1 MWRGWLEKV
10 PRRKSE
16 VLPILPLK
24 NTVVFPSTIVPLYVG
39 RVVSIK
45 ALEIS
50 NEYER
55 KLFMVTQKDGEVD
68 DVMPEDLYTIGTV
81 GEIVQTIR
89 LPDGSYR
96 VVIEAQYRARALECV
111 YSTTSSSL
119 IARIERL
126 EDIKEDP
133 LELEALSRRV
143 FSQFDEYIR
152 LNREL
157 PAETAISL
165 EEVQDNP
172 SRLVDMIVSNLPIKG
187 TVKQDFL
194 SITSP
199 KERLLRLSA
208 VLERELKILEIEE
221 DIQSK
226 VQKEVEEVQ
235 KEYYLRAKL
244 KVIQEE
250 LGEKEDLSGA
260 AFYKEKIKEIK
271 FSKDI
276 KEKVIEEA
284 ERLNK
289 VPPFSPESGVIK
301 TYLDWIIN
309 LPWNIYTEDKLDL
322 KKVREILDKNH
333 YGLQEVKER
342 IVEFLA
348 VKKYGGGQRSPILC
362 FIGPPGVGKTSLAQ
376 SISSAL
382 GRRFVRVSLGGIRD
396 EAEIRGHRRT
406 YVGALPGRIIQGM
419 KQARSSNPVFLLDE
433 IDKLGIDFR
442 GDPASALLE
451 VLDPEQNKNFSDHY
465 LEIPFDLSQVFFITT
480 GNTTQNIPSALL
492 DRMEILMLSGYTE
505 EEKLNI
511 ARYFLLPKLSK
522 EHNLNQE
529 KIVISDEI
537 ILKIVKEYTREAG
550 VRNLE
555 RELAKVF
562 RKAVVLRLEGKR
574 GKLNVTE
581 NMLVEL
587 LGPPKFQD
595 ETLEKHAEIGL
606 ANGLAWTEVGGEVLP
621 IEVVYM
627 KGEGKLILTG
637 YLGDVMKESAQAAF
651 SFIKSRSNMLG
662 ISHIFSEIDVHIHIP
677 KGAIP
682 KDGPSAG
689 ITMAVALASSLSKT
703 PLRQDVAMTGEITV
717 RGRILPVG
725 GVKEKLLA
733 AYSMGIR
740 EVILPRENEMD
751 LVKIPKEI
759 EEKLNIRLVSHMDE
773 VFPIVFS
780 KEENLE
786 RVI

>member
-1 MWRGWLEKV
+1 MPK
-10 PRRKSE
+10 KKAE
-16 VLPILPLK
+16 VLPVLPLK
-24 NTVVFPSTIVPLYVG
+24 NTVVFPYTIVPLYVG
-39 RVVSIK
+39 RAISIK

-50 NEYER
+50 NEHDR
-55 KLFMVTQKDGEVD
+55 KLFVVAQKDGEID
-68 DVMPEDLYTIGTV
+68 DVMPDDLYDIGTV

-89 LPDGSYR
+89 LPDGNYR
-96 VVIEAQYRARALECV
+96 IVIESQYRAKIVECV
-111 YSTTSSSL
+111 YSQNYSSL
-119 IARIERL
+119 IARVEKL
-126 EDIKEDP
+126 VDIKENP

-143 FSQFDEYIR
+143 LSQFDEYIR
-152 LNREL
+152 LNKEL
-157 PAETAISL
+157 PAETVISL
-165 EEVQDNP
+165 DEVQDNP
-172 SRLVDMIVSNLPIKG
+172 SRLVDMVVSNLPIKG

-199 KERLLRLSA
+199 KERLLKLSA

-221 DIQSK
+221 DIQGK

-250 LGEKEDLSGA
+250 LGEREDFSDA
-260 AFYKEKIKEIK
+260 VSYREKLKGIE

-276 KEKVIEEA
+276 KEKVMEEA

-289 VPPFSPESGVIK
+289 VPSFSPESGVIK

-348 VKKYGGGQRSPILC
+348 VKKYGGGERSPILC

-376 SISSAL
+376 SISNAL

-480 GNTTQNIPSALL
+480 GNTTHNIPSALL

-511 ARYFLLPKLSK
+511 ARYFLLPKLFK
-522 EHNLNQE
+522 EHNLSQE
-529 KIVISDEI
+529 KIIISDEI
-537 ILKIVKEYTREAG
+537 ILKTIREYTREAG

-555 RELAKVF
+555 RELAKIF

-581 NMLVEL
+581 NILAEL

-595 ETLEKHAEIGL
+595 EILEKHAEIGL

-627 KGEGKLILTG
+627 KGDGKLILTG

-651 SFIKSRSNMLG
+651 SFVKSKSNILG
-662 ISHIFSEIDVHIHIP
+662 ISHNFSEIDVHIHIP

-689 ITMAVALASSLSKT
+689 ITMAAALASALSKT

-717 RGRILPVG
+717 RGRVLPVG
-725 GVKEKLLA
+725 GIKEKLLA
-733 AYSMGIR
+733 AYSMDIK
-740 EVILPRENEMD
+740 EVVLPRENESD

-759 EEKLNIRLVSHMDE
+759 KEKLNITLVSHMDE

-780 KEENLE
+780 KEEALE

>member
-1 MWRGWLEKV
+1 V
-10 PRRKSE
+10 PRKKSE
-16 VLPILPLK
+16 ILPVLPLK
-24 NTVVFPSTIVPLYVG
+24 NTVVFPYTIVPLYVG
-39 RVVSIK
+39 RVISIK
-45 ALEIS
+45 ALEVS
-50 NEYER
+50 NEHDR
-55 KLFMVTQKDGEVD
+55 KLFIVAQKDGEID
-68 DVMPEDLYTIGTV
+68 DIMPDDLYDIGTV
-81 GEIVQTIR
+81 GEIVQSIK
-89 LPDGSYR
+89 LPDGNYR
-96 VVIEAQYRARALECV
+96 IVVESQYRAKMTECI
-111 YSTTSSSL
+111 YSERHLSL
-119 IARIERL
+119 FARVERL
-126 EDIKEDP
+126 VDIKENP
-133 LELEALSRRV
+133 LELEALSRRILA
-143 FSQFDEYIR
+143 QFDEYVR
-152 LNREL
+152 LNKEL

-165 EEVQDNP
+165 EDVQDDP

-187 TVKQDFL
+187 SVKQEFL
-194 SITSP
+194 SMTSP
-199 KERLLRLSA
+199 KERLLKLSN
-208 VLERELKILEIEE
+208 VLERELKILEIED
-221 DIQSK
+221 DIQNK
-226 VQKEVEEVQ
+226 VQREVEEVQ

-250 LGEKEDLSGA
+250 LGERDDFSDTAYYRDKIKGIEFPKEI
-260 AFYKEKIKEIK
+260 KEKIM
-271 FSKDI
+271 
-276 KEKVIEEA
+276 EEV

-333 YGLQEVKER
+333 YGLQEAKER

-348 VKKYGGGQRSPILC
+348 VKKYGGGERSPILC

-376 SISSAL
+376 SISNAL

-480 GNTTQNIPSALL
+480 GNTTENVPSALL
-492 DRMEILMLSGYTE
+492 DRMEILVLSGYTE
-505 EEKLNI
+505 EEKMNI
-511 ARYFLLPKLSK
+511 ARYFLLPKLFK
-522 EHNLNQE
+522 EHNLSKE
-529 KIVISDEI
+529 KVFIDDDI
-537 ILKIVKEYTREAG
+537 IIKIIREYTREAG

-555 RELAKVF
+555 RELAKIF
-562 RKAVVLRLEGKR
+562 RKAIVFRLEGKR
-574 GKLNVTE
+574 KRLNVDE
-581 NMLVEL
+581 DMLVEL
-587 LGPPKFQD
+587 LGPPRFQK
-595 ETLEKHAEIGL
+595 ETIEKQSEIGL
-606 ANGLAWTEVGGEVLP
+606 ANGLAWTEAGGEVLP

-627 KGEGKLILTG
+627 KGSGKLILTG

-651 SFIKSRSNMLG
+651 SFVKSRSGMLG
-662 ISHIFSEIDVHIHIP
+662 ISHNFGEIDVHIHIP

-689 ITMAVALASSLSKT
+689 ITMAAALASALSKT

-725 GVKEKLLA
+725 GIKEKLLA
-733 AYSMGIR
+733 AYGMGIR
-740 EVILPRENEMD
+740 EVILPKENESD
-751 LVKIPKEI
+751 LIKVPDPIK
-759 EEKLNIRLVSHMDE
+759 EKLDIKLVSSMDE
-773 VFPIVFS
+773 VFPIIFL
-780 KEENLE
+780 KEEYLE

>member
-1 MWRGWLEKV
+1 V
-10 PRRKSE
+10 PRKKSE
-16 VLPILPLK
+16 ILPVLPLK
-24 NTVVFPSTIVPLYVG
+24 NTVVFPYTIVPLYVG
-39 RVVSIK
+39 RVISIK
-45 ALEIS
+45 ALEVS
-50 NEYER
+50 NEHDR
-55 KLFMVTQKDGEVD
+55 KLFIVAQKDGEID
-68 DVMPEDLYTIGTV
+68 DIMPDDLYDIGTV
-81 GEIVQTIR
+81 GEIVQSIK
-89 LPDGSYR
+89 LPDGNYR
-96 VVIEAQYRARALECV
+96 IVVESQYRAKMTECI
-111 YSTTSSSL
+111 YSERHLSL
-119 IARIERL
+119 FARVERL
-126 EDIKEDP
+126 VDIKENP
-133 LELEALSRRV
+133 LELEALSRRILA
-143 FSQFDEYIR
+143 QFDEYVR
-152 LNREL
+152 LNKEL

-165 EEVQDNP
+165 EDVQDDP

-187 TVKQDFL
+187 SVKQEFL
-194 SITSP
+194 SMTSP
-199 KERLLRLSA
+199 KERLLKLSN
-208 VLERELKILEIEE
+208 VLERELKILEIED
-221 DIQSK
+221 DIQNK
-226 VQKEVEEVQ
+226 VQREVEEVQ

-250 LGEKEDLSGA
+250 LGERDDFSDTAYYRDKIKGIEFPKEI
-260 AFYKEKIKEIK
+260 KEKIM
-271 FSKDI
+271 
-276 KEKVIEEA
+276 EEV

-333 YGLQEVKER
+333 YGLQEAKER

-348 VKKYGGGQRSPILC
+348 VKKYGGGERSPILC

-376 SISSAL
+376 SISNAL

-419 KQARSSNPVFLLDE
+419 KQARSANPVFLLDE

-480 GNTTQNIPSALL
+480 GNTTENVPSALL
-492 DRMEILMLSGYTE
+492 DRMEILVLSGYTE
-505 EEKLNI
+505 EEKMNI
-511 ARYFLLPKLSK
+511 ARYFLLPKLFK
-522 EHNLNQE
+522 EHNLSKE
-529 KIVISDEI
+529 KVFIDDDI
-537 ILKIVKEYTREAG
+537 IIKIIREYTREAG

-555 RELAKVF
+555 RELAKIF
-562 RKAVVLRLEGKR
+562 RKAIVFRLEGKR
-574 GKLNVTE
+574 KRLNVDE
-581 NMLVEL
+581 DMLVEL
-587 LGPPKFQD
+587 LGPPRFQK
-595 ETLEKHAEIGL
+595 ETIEKQSEIGL
-606 ANGLAWTEVGGEVLP
+606 ANGLAWTEAGGEVLP

-627 KGEGKLILTG
+627 KGSGKLILTG

-651 SFIKSRSNMLG
+651 SFVKSRSGMLG
-662 ISHIFSEIDVHIHIP
+662 ISHNFGEIDVHIHIP

-689 ITMAVALASSLSKT
+689 ITMAAALASALSKT

-725 GVKEKLLA
+725 GIKEKLLA
-733 AYSMGIR
+733 AYGMGIR
-740 EVILPRENEMD
+740 EVILPKENESD
-751 LVKIPKEI
+751 LIKVPDPIK
-759 EEKLNIRLVSHMDE
+759 EKLDIKLVSSMDE
-773 VFPIVFS
+773 VFPIIFL
-780 KEENLE
+780 KEEYLE

>member
-1 MWRGWLEKV
+1 M
-10 PRRKSE
+10 PRKKSE
-16 VLPILPLK
+16 ILPVLPLK
-24 NTVVFPSTIVPLYVG
+24 NTVVFPYTIVPLYVG
-39 RVVSIK
+39 RVISIK
-45 ALEIS
+45 ALEVS
-50 NEYER
+50 NEHDR
-55 KLFMVTQKDGEVD
+55 KLFIVAQKDGEID
-68 DVMPEDLYTIGTV
+68 DIMPDDLYDIGTV
-81 GEIVQTIR
+81 GEIVQSIK
-89 LPDGSYR
+89 LPDGNYR
-96 VVIEAQYRARALECV
+96 IVVESQYRAKMTECI
-111 YSTTSSSL
+111 YSERHLSL
-119 IARIERL
+119 FARVERL
-126 EDIKEDP
+126 VDIKENP
-133 LELEALSRRV
+133 LELEALSRRILA
-143 FSQFDEYIR
+143 QFDEYVR
-152 LNREL
+152 LNKEL

-165 EEVQDNP
+165 EDVQDDP

-187 TVKQDFL
+187 SVKQEFL
-194 SITSP
+194 SMTSP
-199 KERLLRLSA
+199 KERLLKLSN
-208 VLERELKILEIEE
+208 VLERELKILEIED
-221 DIQSK
+221 DIQNK
-226 VQKEVEEVQ
+226 VQREVEEVQ

-250 LGEKEDLSGA
+250 LGERDDFSDTAYYRDKIKGIEFPKEI
-260 AFYKEKIKEIK
+260 KEKIM
-271 FSKDI
+271 
-276 KEKVIEEA
+276 EEV

-333 YGLQEVKER
+333 YGLQEAKER

-348 VKKYGGGQRSPILC
+348 VKKYGGGERSPILC

-376 SISSAL
+376 SISNAL

-419 KQARSSNPVFLLDE
+419 KQARSANPVFLLDE

-480 GNTTQNIPSALL
+480 GNTTENVPSALL
-492 DRMEILMLSGYTE
+492 DRMEILVLSGYTE
-505 EEKLNI
+505 EEKMNI
-511 ARYFLLPKLSK
+511 ARYFLLPKLFK
-522 EHNLNQE
+522 EHNLSKE
-529 KIVISDEI
+529 KVFIDDDI
-537 ILKIVKEYTREAG
+537 IIKIIREYTREAG

-555 RELAKVF
+555 RELAKIF
-562 RKAVVLRLEGKR
+562 RKAIVFRLEGKR
-574 GKLNVTE
+574 KRLNVDE
-581 NMLVEL
+581 DMLVEL
-587 LGPPKFQD
+587 LGPPRFQK
-595 ETLEKHAEIGL
+595 ETIEKQSEIGL
-606 ANGLAWTEVGGEVLP
+606 ANGLAWTEAGGEVLP

-627 KGEGKLILTG
+627 KGSGKLILTG

-651 SFIKSRSNMLG
+651 SFVKSRSGMLG
-662 ISHIFSEIDVHIHIP
+662 ISHNFGEIDVHIHIP

-689 ITMAVALASSLSKT
+689 ITMAAALASALSKT

-725 GVKEKLLA
+725 GIKEKLLA
-733 AYSMGIR
+733 AYGMGIR
-740 EVILPRENEMD
+740 EVILPKENESD
-751 LVKIPKEI
+751 LIKVPDPIK
-759 EEKLNIRLVSHMDE
+759 EKLDIKLVSSMDE
-773 VFPIVFS
+773 VFPIIFL
-780 KEENLE
+780 KEEYLE

>member
-1 MWRGWLEKV
+1 V
-10 PRRKSE
+10 PKKKAE
-16 VLPILPLK
+16 VLPVLPLK
-24 NTVVFPSTIVPLYVG
+24 NTVVFPYTIVPLYVG
-39 RVVSIK
+39 RAISIK

-50 NEYER
+50 NEHDR
-55 KLFMVTQKDGEVD
+55 KLFVVAQKDGEID
-68 DVMPEDLYTIGTV
+68 DVMPDDLYDIGTV

-89 LPDGSYR
+89 LPDGNYR
-96 VVIEAQYRARALECV
+96 IVIESQYRAKIVECV
-111 YSTTSSSL
+111 YSQNYSSL
-119 IARIERL
+119 IARVEKL
-126 EDIKEDP
+126 VDIKENP

-143 FSQFDEYIR
+143 LSQFDEYIR
-152 LNREL
+152 LNKEL
-157 PAETAISL
+157 PAETVISL
-165 EEVQDNP
+165 DEVQDNP
-172 SRLVDMIVSNLPIKG
+172 SRLVDMVVSNLPIKG

-199 KERLLRLSA
+199 KERLLKLSA

-221 DIQSK
+221 DIQGK

-250 LGEKEDLSGA
+250 LGEREDFSDA
-260 AFYKEKIKEIK
+260 VSYREKLKGIE

-276 KEKVIEEA
+276 KEKVMEEA

-289 VPPFSPESGVIK
+289 VPSFSPESGVIK

-348 VKKYGGGQRSPILC
+348 VKKYGGGERSPILC

-376 SISSAL
+376 SISNAL

-480 GNTTQNIPSALL
+480 GNTTHNIPSALL

-511 ARYFLLPKLSK
+511 ARYFLLPKLFK
-522 EHNLNQE
+522 EHNLSQE
-529 KIVISDEI
+529 KIIISDEI
-537 ILKIVKEYTREAG
+537 ILKTIREYTREAG

-555 RELAKVF
+555 RELAKIF

-581 NMLVEL
+581 NILAEL

-595 ETLEKHAEIGL
+595 EILEKHAEIGL

-627 KGEGKLILTG
+627 KGDGKLILTG

-651 SFIKSRSNMLG
+651 SFVKSKSNILG
-662 ISHIFSEIDVHIHIP
+662 ISHNFSEIDVHIHIP

-689 ITMAVALASSLSKT
+689 ITMAAALASALSKT

-717 RGRILPVG
+717 RGRVLPVG
-725 GVKEKLLA
+725 GIKEKLLA
-733 AYSMGIR
+733 AYSMDIK
-740 EVILPRENEMD
+740 EVVLPRENESD

-759 EEKLNIRLVSHMDE
+759 KEKLNITLVSHMDE

-780 KEENLE
+780 KEEALE